1 MEMLAVV
8 FLVAVVVYFVNRFR
22 QGKRGLGHGKG
33 GSGGGSHPN
42 NPTNPN
48 DQLK

>member
-1 MEMLAVV
+1 METLAVV

-22 QGKRGLGHGKG
+22 QGKRGLGHGKS
-33 GSGGGSHPN
+33 GSGGVSRPN
-42 NPTNPN
+42 KPTNPN

>member
-1 MEMLAVV
+1 MEILAVV

-22 QGKRGLGHGKG
+22 QGKRGLGWDKG
-33 GSGGGSHPN
+33 GSGSGSR
-42 NPTNPN
+42 PTNPTDSN

>member
-1 MEMLAVV
+1 MEILAVV

-22 QGKRGLGHGKG
+22 QDKRGLGNGKG